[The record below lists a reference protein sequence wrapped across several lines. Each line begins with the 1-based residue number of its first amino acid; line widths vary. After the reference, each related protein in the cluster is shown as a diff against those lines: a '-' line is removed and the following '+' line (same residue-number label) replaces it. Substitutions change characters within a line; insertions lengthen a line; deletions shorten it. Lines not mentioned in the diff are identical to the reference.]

1 VYSGKLL
8 PQPTVGPN
16 GGPKSPLKY
25 KNMILHDKYRCDG
38 GAVRQMCTPN
48 CFAKEAVLL
57 PGKKATKLNKSS
69 GALLF
74 IL

>member
-1 VYSGKLL
+1 
-8 PQPTVGPN
+8 
-16 GGPKSPLKY
+16 
-25 KNMILHDKYRCDG
+25 MILYDKYRCDG

-48 CFAKEAVLL
+48 CFAKEADLL
-57 PGKKATKLNKSS
+57 PGKKATQLNKSS